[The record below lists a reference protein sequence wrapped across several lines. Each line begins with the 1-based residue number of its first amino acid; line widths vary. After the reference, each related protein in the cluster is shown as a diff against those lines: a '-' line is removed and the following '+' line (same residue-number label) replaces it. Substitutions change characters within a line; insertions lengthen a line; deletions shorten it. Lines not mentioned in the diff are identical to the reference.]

1 MSNPLI
7 IGSNGYVAAIDV
19 MDGRELW
26 RTRLQTGVFTAT
38 SHSDVSVL
46 VQDGFIF
53 AGSRG
58 NLFCLDVESGS
69 ILGNNELKGMGY
81 NDVSLAMQNVS
92 VQFLQKVERSSSGPS
107 S

>member
-1 MSNPLI
+1 MQPPLI

-26 RTRLQTGVFTAT
+26 RTALQTGIFSTT

-46 VQDGFIF
+46 VQGGFVL

-58 NLFCLDVESGS
+58 HLFCLDAENGS
-69 ILGNNELKGMGY
+69 ILWHNELKGMGY

-92 VQFLQKVERSSSGPS
+92 VQFLQKVERSSSNS
-107 S
+107 T